1 MGTYYYISCK
11 VTWDGA
17 SYDQDDVWLRLVN
30 RVLTDVLRDR
40 MSVIVKIEDMIIQ
53 SHLQWYGHVIRRDFK
68 SQIVSSWIL
77 KKLGKGKRFD
87 QGGCGNSV

>member
-1 MGTYYYISCK
+1 M
-11 VTWDGA
+11 
-17 SYDQDDVWLRLVN
+17 WLRLVS

-40 MSVIVKIEDMIIQ
+40 MSVIVKIEDVIMQ